1 MAHSPWTFFSNHSH
15 VLFCLAREPD
25 LRLRDVAERVG
36 ITERA
41 VQKIVS
47 ELEEAGAL
55 TRLRDGRR
63 NRYLI
68 HGDCAL
74 RHQVESHETLGSI
87 LSTLLRPEELEAVPW
102 AEGTAPHRSAGRRV
116 V

>member
-1 MAHSPWTFFSNHSH
+1 MAHGPWTFLSNHSH
-15 VLFCLAREPD
+15 VLFCLAREAD

-55 TRLRDGRR
+55 TRMRDGRR

-68 HGDCAL
+68 HGDCPL
-74 RHQVESHETLGSI
+74 RHPVESHQTVGSI
-87 LSTLLRPEELEAVPW
+87 LSILLQPEELEGVPW
-102 AEGTAPHRSAGRRV
+102 AEGTEPDESARQTG
-116 V
+116 